1 MGWSG
6 CQEPR
11 PFRWRSVCFKERWPW
26 DQCPSHTLHHGFLKD
41 GADVLDEVVVGL
53 FRSPRSYTG
62 EDVVEFSCHGGAQIL
77 RRVLDSC
84 LRGGA
89 RLADPGEF
97 TRRAFLNGKL
107 DLTQAEAVGDLI
119 AARSDAQRR
128 LALEALMERS
138 PNPFT
143 PFAKNFWAFWLTW
156 KPTWISWKTR
166 FQTSRGPICET
177 E

>member
-1 MGWSG
+1 VVRLSG
-6 CQEPR
+6 TQALSLAAR
-11 PFRWRSVCFKERWPW
+11 LFQGTVAL

-119 AARSDAQRR
+119 AAG
-128 LALEALMERS
+128 
-138 PNPFT
+138 
-143 PFAKNFWAFWLTW
+143 
-156 KPTWISWKTR
+156 PTLNGDWPWR
-166 FQTSRGPICET
+166 P
-177 E
+177 